1 MAVSVSF
8 RTYLLEQLGQIRP
21 VTTRPMFGGM
31 TFFFEGRAFAL
42 VAEDTLYFK
51 VDDTNR
57 PDFEAAGMGPF
68 LPFGDP
74 DKPMQYYQ
82 LPEEVLEDTDELA
95 VWMSKAIAVAARAK
109 AKNRAKASPVKAAS
123 PAKATSPSKAA
134 SVAGKKTSSK
144 PKSSAK
150 PAAKRK

>member
-21 VTTRPMFGGM
+21 VTTRPMFGGL
-31 TFFFEGRAFAL
+31 TFFAEGRAFAL

-51 VDDTNR
+51 VDDSNR

-74 DKPMQYYQ
+74 AKPMQYYQ
-82 LPEEVLEDTDELA
+82 LPEEVLEDSDLLA
-95 VWMSKAIAVAARAK
+95 VWMVKAIAVAAKAKAKSKPKPKPDPKVRAK
-109 AKNRAKASPVKAAS
+109 AAP
-123 PAKATSPSKAA
+123 
-134 SVAGKKTSSK
+134 
-144 PKSSAK
+144 
-150 PAAKRK
+150 KRK